1 MSNKNYK
8 RVNPRLEGMDE
19 TMIHRIDSGNDC
31 WIPIDPGNADYQEYL
46 EWIAEGNTP
55 EPAQGP
61 VTWQDIRTKRD
72 NLIRESDWTM
82 IPGCTVDQAQWAAY
96 RQTLRDIPTTYAET
110 GPESVVWP
118 RKPSTSGPNT
128 IDE

>member
-1 MSNKNYK
+1 MNYQLA
-8 RVNPRLEGMDE
+8 NPPYGGDPVVIKKINDDGSIIWLPYDV
-19 TMIHRIDSGNDC
+19 GNR
-31 WIPIDPGNADYQEYL
+31 DYQEYL
-46 EWIAEGNTP
+46 EWVAEGNTP
-55 EPAQGP
+55 EPAEDTN
-61 VTWQDIRTKRD
+61 TWEHVRLKRD
-72 NLIRESDWTM
+72 ELLRDSDWTM

>member
-1 MSNKNYK
+1 MYQLSFNELKQQVTSIK
-8 RVNPRLEGMDE
+8 K
-19 TMIHRIDSGNDC
+19 IDGAVVSF
-31 WIPIDPGNADYQEYL
+31 IPMVEDNIDYQEYL
-46 EWIAEGNTP
+46 EWLAEGNTP
-55 EPAQGP
+55 EPARGP

-72 NLIRESDWTM
+72 ELIRDSDWTM

>member
-1 MSNKNYK
+1 MTY
-8 RVNPRLEGMDE
+8 RLENMSFAGVTQSVLFRDNPDGS
-19 TMIHRIDSGNDC
+19 TTSV
-31 WIPIDPGNADYQEYL
+31 PTDPANADYQEYL
-46 EWIAEGNTP
+46 EWVAEGNTP
-55 EPAQGP
+55 QPANQP
-61 VTWQDIRTKRD
+61 DAWQAIRLKRD
-72 NLIRESDWTM
+72 ELIRESDWTM

>member
-1 MSNKNYK
+1 MVRLYVATVNGKTLGIPVDPSN
-8 RVNPRLEGMDE
+8 
-19 TMIHRIDSGNDC
+19 T
-31 WIPIDPGNADYQEYL
+31 EYIAIQAWL
-46 EWIAEGNTP
+46 AEGNTP
-55 EPAQGP
+55 EPDEDTT
-61 VTWQDIRTKRD
+61 TWEHVRLKRD
-72 NLIRESDWTM
+72 ELIRESDWTM

-96 RQTLRDIPTTYAET
+96 RQTLRDIPATYAET

>member
-1 MSNKNYK
+1 MSYQINSDGSISLDQGNNYVLTLPPEDNGTPEW
-8 RVNPRLEGMDE
+8 R
-19 TMIHRIDSGNDC
+19 
-31 WIPIDPGNADYQEYL
+31 EYL
-46 EWIAEGNTP
+46 EWVAEGNTAEIP
-55 EPAQGP
+55 ETP

>member
-1 MSNKNYK
+1 MITYRLNKDATYVVKIVDDVPTGIWCNVESHK
-8 RVNPRLEGMDE
+8 
-19 TMIHRIDSGNDC
+19 
-31 WIPIDPGNADYQEYL
+31 EYL
-46 EWIAEGNTP
+46 EWVAEGNTP
-55 EPAQGP
+55 DPAEDTN
-61 VTWQDIRTKRD
+61 TWEHVRLKRD
-72 NLIRESDWTM
+72 ALIRESDWTM

-96 RQTLRDIPTTYAET
+96 RQTLRDIPATYAET

>member
-1 MSNKNYK
+1 MTSYQLYPDHPVFGE
-8 RVNPRLEGMDE
+8 RVYIKKTESDGTTCHIPDNPQ
-19 TMIHRIDSGNDC
+19 S
-31 WIPIDPGNADYQEYL
+31 PDYQEYL
-46 EWIAEGNTP
+46 KWVAEGNTP
-55 EPAQGP
+55 EPAEDTN
-61 VTWQDIRTKRD
+61 TWEHVRIKRD
-72 NLIRESDWTM
+72 ELIRDSDWTM

-96 RQTLRDIPTTYAET
+96 RQTLRDIPATYAET

>member
-1 MSNKNYK
+1 
-8 RVNPRLEGMDE
+8 
-19 TMIHRIDSGNDC
+19 MI
-31 WIPIDPGNADYQEYL
+31 PFDPGNRDYQEYL
-46 EWIAEGNTP
+46 EWVAEGNTP
-55 EPAQGP
+55 EPAEDTN
-61 VTWQDIRTKRD
+61 TWEHVRIKR
-72 NLIRESDWTM
+72 NELLQESDWTM

>member
-1 MSNKNYK
+1 MNYK
-8 RVNPRLEGMDE
+8 ELAKLNSNNPDEPQIYALVGDDGVIRLTCSAGSPEFM
-19 TMIHRIDSGNDC
+19 
-31 WIPIDPGNADYQEYL
+31 
-46 EWIAEGNTP
+46 EWVAEGNTP
-55 EPAQGP
+55 EPADTVDP
-61 VTWQDIRTKRD
+61 WEAIREKR
-72 NLIRESDWTM
+72 NELIRESDWTM

-96 RQTLRDIPTTYAET
+96 RQTLRDIPSTYAET